1 MSKVVAIMN
10 TGSQEVAPVT
20 VKAGK
25 KKEVVS
31 SEVLTAWLE
40 EATSGSAALT
50 SVVPSQVYQKYRFR
64 HLTESPNPMS
74 LKDCSQATGLFAG
87 AGLIS
92 SMAVYIIAY
101 AIEPDLSS
109 NLIFNLGVVGSTTLL
124 GAVGWIPFFVPA
136 LKKQAVVWHQLKKVQ
151 SRGTKAWLAARYGI
165 EVSDSTLNK
174 LAEFILLGSTNV
186 MFTDVSKQL
195 WTLRTSSENAGFLV
209 QPREV
214 VLDKATPSVQ
224 LSQAPIRVSV
234 GVKNLPVEVQS
245 VVDQVDARLS
255 QLHQFALTTEEAH
268 VVARAIKD
276 AQEAVMTF
284 EQLRILGAEAS
295 GVSQLIDVMKV
306 LLSELE
312 CVAKKKATEASER
325 LASRQ
330 ALVNA
335 RQDKIEV

>member
-1 MSKVVAIMN
+1 MSKVVAIANMN
-10 TGSQEVAPVT
+10 SQKIAPVT
-20 VKAGK
+20 LKNGK
-25 KKEVVS
+25 KEIVS
-31 SEVLTAWLE
+31 TETLTAWLE
-40 EATSGSAALT
+40 ETSSGSAALT
-50 SVVPSQVYQKYRFR
+50 SVIPTEVYQKYHFK

-74 LKDCSQATGLFAG
+74 LKDCAQATVMFTTLGLVTVMPIDIVAF
-87 AGLIS
+87 
-92 SMAVYIIAY
+92 
-101 AIEPDLSS
+101 AIEPSLN
-109 NLIFNLGVVGSTTLL
+109 NLVFNLSVIGSTTLL

-255 QLHQFALTTEEAH
+255 QLHQFALTAEEAH
-268 VVARAIKD
+268 VVARAVKD

-295 GVSQLIDVMKV
+295 GVVQLVNVTKV

-312 CVAKKKATEASER
+312 DIVGKKAAEVNER
-325 LASRQ
+325 FAAQQ